1 MTIKPETQAALKR
14 YLLTVADD
22 ELALGMRDAEWT
34 GIAPI
39 IEEDVAFSSLA
50 QDELGHAR
58 LAYMLVAEMEDS
70 DADFLAYLR
79 PKNEYYH
86 ARLLE
91 ARLTVMYDPKGHH
104 TGEVQWAKA
113 IVRRFLYDL
122 FDNLRTES
130 LLTSSYT
137 PIANA
142 FQKVYREEKYHL
154 WHGETWWKT
163 LSTSSA
169 TARTQL
175 EEALTALWPDVLG
188 LFEEAPGEAL
198 LQAEGIIASRT
209 SQLLNPWL
217 EHIQPLF
224 AQYNL
229 PFPASKV
236 DNRWQLH
243 VQPAYGGRQGQHGAG
258 WDELYTEM
266 TMVRQLEP
274 EGVW

>member
-1 MTIKPETQAALKR
+1 MTITPDIQTALKR

-58 LAYMLVAEMEDS
+58 LAYMLVAEMEES
-70 DADFLAYLR
+70 DADSLAYLR
-79 PKNEYYH
+79 PRSEYYH

-91 ARLTVMYDPKGHH
+91 ARLTVMYDPKGQHK
-104 TGEVQWAKA
+104 GKAQWAKA
-113 IVRRFLYDL
+113 VVRRFLYDL

-130 LLTSSYT
+130 LLQSSYT
-137 PIANA
+137 PLANA

-154 WHGETWWKT
+154 WHGESWWKT
-163 LSTSSA
+163 LSNSSA
-169 TARTQL
+169 EARTQL
-175 EEALTALWPDVLG
+175 EEALVALWPDVFG

-198 LQAEGIIASRT
+198 LQAEGIIARRT
-209 SQLLNPWL
+209 SQLLEPWL
-217 EHIQPLF
+217 DHIQPLF
-224 AQYNL
+224 AQYTL
-229 PFPASKV
+229 PFPAEKV
-236 DNRWQLH
+236 GTQWQLH
-243 VQPAYGGRQGQHGAG
+243 VQPAYGGRLGQHGEG
-258 WDELYTEM
+258 WDELYEEM
-266 TMVRQLEP
+266 TMVRQMEP

>member
-1 MTIKPETQAALKR
+1 MSIEPEIQTALKR
-14 YLLTVADD
+14 YLLTIADD
-22 ELALGMRDAEWT
+22 EIVLGMRDAEWT

-58 LAYMLVAEMEDS
+58 LAYTLVAEMENS
-70 DADFLAYLR
+70 DADYLAYLR

-91 ARLTVMYDPKGHH
+91 ERMTVMYDPKGHH
-104 TGEVQWAKA
+104 KGKAQWAKA
-113 IVRRFLYDL
+113 VVRRFLYDI

-130 LLTSSYT
+130 LLSSSYT

-169 TARTQL
+169 TARMQL
-175 EEALTALWPDVLG
+175 EEALEALWPDVLG

-198 LQAEGIIASRT
+198 LKEEGIIAKRT
-209 SQLLNPWL
+209 SELLEPWL
-217 EHIQPLF
+217 DHLQPLF
-224 AQYNL
+224 AQYTL
-229 PFPASKV
+229 PFPAEKKG
-236 DNRWQLH
+236 NHWELH
-243 VQPAYGGRQGQHGAG
+243 VQPIYGGRQGRHGAG
-258 WDELYTEM
+258 WDELHEEM
-266 TMVRQLEP
+266 TMVRQTEP